1 MSLLILSICN
11 ISMFINVLGAK
22 ITSTIRNKKSAI
34 NIPKGQGSHSGQ
46 QFGKLIKSNLADHRK

>member
-22 ITSTIRNKKSAI
+22 ITSTIRNKKKRHKYSKRPREPFRTTI
-34 NIPKGQGSHSGQ
+34 WKTHQV
-46 QFGKLIKSNLADHRK
+46 